1 MISVYEIVY
10 LLLKTKG
17 RENSM
22 KSADASLLRNFERT
36 SYAAQAQ
43 HAARNLKTVFK
54 HALPVQD
61 EKLLIVSDTGTSSNK
76 TATMLSYAYHTAAE
90 DAGLKSELILQS
102 PRDRV
107 TQISPLVLRKLKS
120 LPSRSSLMQCV
131 SNRLGTLDGLG
142 KSFRKFCK
150 ANDHRFTSASSLGN
164 LHPRHFSTL
173 INAHNYDYR
182 HMKKKQESL
191 KKKLDVAEEVHVTT
205 PAGTDIF
212 LGIENARAVF
222 NHGIYDTFGHGGNLP
237 AGEIYIPV
245 NRRNAYGKL
254 VVDASSRQKDKTVLC
269 KEPITMYFDNGV
281 ARKITGGSEA
291 QGLIKTY
298 DWATKRAKYPWGI
311 KMAAELGIGLNE
323 KSKIVGATILDEK
336 VKGTAHIATG
346 SNHWFGG
353 DIKAILHVDQVFNNP
368 TIKLDGKTLHI

>member
-1 MISVYEIVY
+1 MNAADTT
-10 LLLKTKG
+10 LLLKK
-17 RENSM
+17 
-22 KSADASLLRNFERT
+22 FEKT
-36 SYAAQAQ
+36 SYAEVAQN
-43 HAARNLKTVFK
+43 AARQLKTVFI

-61 EKLLIVSDTGTSSNK
+61 EKLLILSDTGLSKNK
-76 TATMLSYAYHTAAE
+76 TATMLSYAYYIAAQ
-90 DAGLKSELILQS
+90 DAGLNAELILQF

-107 TQISPLVLRKLKS
+107 TQISPLLLTKLKN

-142 KSFRKFCK
+142 KSFRKFCTAK
-150 ANDHRFTSASSLGN
+150 EHRFTSASSLGN
-164 LHPRHFSTL
+164 LNPHHFSTL

-182 HMKKKQESL
+182 HMKKKQEKL
-191 KKKLDVAEEVHVTT
+191 KEKLDVANEVHITT
-205 PAGTDIF
+205 PAGTDIY
-212 LGIENARAVF
+212 LGIENAKSVF

-245 NRRNAYGKL
+245 NKRNAYGKL
-254 VVDASSRQKDKTVLC
+254 VVDASSRQKDTTVLC
-269 KEPITMYFDNGV
+269 NEPITMYFDNGV
-281 ARKITGGSEA
+281 ARKITGSKEA

-323 KSKIVGATILDEK
+323 KAKVVGATILDEK

-353 DIKAILHVDQVFNNP
+353 DIKAIIHLDQVFKNP
-368 TIKLDGKTLHI
+368 TISLDGKKLHV